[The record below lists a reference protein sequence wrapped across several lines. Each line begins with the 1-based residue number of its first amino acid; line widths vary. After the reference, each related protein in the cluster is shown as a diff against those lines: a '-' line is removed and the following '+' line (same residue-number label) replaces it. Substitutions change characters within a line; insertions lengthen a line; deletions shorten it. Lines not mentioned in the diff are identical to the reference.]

1 MRSRPF
7 GTVVVYCGRWLTLSS
22 LSRFTPHK
30 ELPAGAFYVLEQ
42 ATSFVEVM
50 DATDI
55 LNKDGYW
62 GSYNVP
68 YFPKVYKVSGFD
80 EMFKKEGDEFSYQKC
95 ARAKIFKERQACG
108 SRL

>member
-1 MRSRPF
+1 MVMAVRAR
-7 GTVVVYCGRWLTLSS
+7 G
-22 LSRFTPHK
+22 RFTPYK
-30 ELPAGAFYVLEQ
+30 DLPPGAFYVLEQ

-68 YFPKVYKVSGFD
+68 YFPKVYKASGFD
-80 EMFKKEGDEFSYQKC
+80 KMYKKEGDEFSYEKC
-95 ARAKIFKERQACG
+95 ARGRIFKARQVCCRC
-108 SRL
+108 SL